1 MKISLKKPP
10 ISKISKTVVIIA
22 EWLNKMQINLKKTPI
37 SKISKTRVIIAEQ
50 PNMGVPSLYFYFSL
64 SRCISKSPIQ

>member
-22 EWLNKMQINLKKTPI
+22 EWPNKMQINLKKTPI
-37 SKISKTRVIIAEQ
+37 SKISKTRVIIAE
-50 PNMGVPSLYFYFSL
+50 
-64 SRCISKSPIQ
+64 